1 MYKHIFDPTILRS
14 YDIRGIFEKT
24 LNKNDAFML
33 GYFFGMT
40 IKNNN
45 LSKDK
50 PLIVIGM
57 DGRLSS
63 PLLENNLNDGL
74 KKSGCNIYR
83 IGMGP
88 TPMLYFASHH
98 FKADGAIQ
106 VTGSHNPKNYN
117 GFKIVMNQKSFF
129 GEDIQQLGELAKTG
143 LDQIYDGT
151 STKININDA
160 YIEKIT
166 EPINVIN
173 HELANKTIVW
183 DCGNGAAGPSIDII
197 TKKLPGNHIVLFSK
211 VDGNFPNHHPDPTD
225 ESTLKSLS
233 SKMKEVNADL
243 GIGFDGDGD
252 RLGVI
257 DKQGRPVAGDLLT
270 AFLSKSLNIKNKKN
284 KTVILDIK
292 SSHIA
297 YNQIFK
303 NGLNVEIWKTGHSH
317 IKKRM
322 KDINAPLAG
331 EMSGHIFFADVYY
344 GYDDALY
351 ASVRLL
357 KLLAKGY
364 KLDEFISSL
373 PLTFAS
379 PEIKINC
386 SDNKKFDLIASIS
399 KKTLKDYLPADVI
412 TLDGIRAQNKFG
424 WWLIRASNTEAA
436 IVIRFE
442 GNSQKNKDLLL
453 LEVQKRLKNEGLTW
467 EFNK

>member
-1 MYKHIFDPTILRS
+1 MYKHLFDPTILRA

-33 GYFFGMT
+33 GYFFGIT
-40 IKNNN
+40 VKNND
-45 LSKDK
+45 LSIKK

-63 PLLENNLNDGL
+63 PLLERHLNDGL
-74 KKSGCNIYR
+74 KKSGCDVYR

-98 FKADGAIQ
+98 FKANGAIH

-117 GFKIVMNQKSFF
+117 GFKIVINQKSFF
-129 GEDIQQLGELAKTG
+129 GKDILKLGQLAKTG
-143 LDQIYDGT
+143 IDEVHNGN
-151 STKININDA
+151 SKKVNINDA
-160 YIEKIT
+160 YIEKII
-166 EPINVIN
+166 EPIIDIA
-173 HELANKTIVW
+173 HGLENKTIVW
-183 DCGNGAAGPSIDII
+183 DCGNGAAGPSVDII
-197 TKKLPGNHIVLFSK
+197 TKKLPGNHIVLFSE

-225 ESTLKSLS
+225 ASTLKLLL
-233 SKMKEVNADL
+233 SKMKEVKADL

-257 DKQGRPVAGDLLT
+257 DKQGRPIAGDLLT
-270 AFLSKSLNIKNKKN
+270 AFLSKSLNIKNEKN

-297 YNQIFK
+297 FNKILE
-303 NGLNVEIWKTGHSH
+303 NGFNAEIWKTGHSQ

-322 KDINAPLAG
+322 KEINAPLAG
-331 EMSGHIFFADVYY
+331 EMSGHIFFADNYY

-351 ASVRLL
+351 ASIRLL
-357 KLLAKGY
+357 KLLASGY
-364 KLDEFISSL
+364 NLEEFISSL

-379 PEIKINC
+379 PEIKVNC
-386 SDNKKFDLIASIS
+386 SDKIKFDLIARVS
-399 KKTLKDYLPADVI
+399 KHALKDYLPTDVI
-412 TLDGIRAQNKFG
+412 TLDGIRVQNKFG

-436 IVIRFE
+436 IVVRFE
-442 GNSQKNKDLLL
+442 GTSQKNKDLLL
-453 LEVQKRLKNEGLTW
+453 LEVQKRLKDEGLTW